1 MGKRRWLPKS
11 QLEAEAIS
19 PENRR
24 ILSRAEEKHRKETK
38 EARKLERNSE
48 RRERSLREKLMET
61 EDEIMA
67 QVEKAHEEAFE
78 EAEEQYEGD
87 VEELSGKVTDLKRE
101 VARHVA
107 RDRREPS
114 RMDHA
119 VKKALKHIKKPEGDL
134 PNVRHVKDKH
144 RVVRDW
150 ARNTIVTL
158 VNQGVPISRT
168 WPITK
173 ASADALGVTLVGTWS
188 TRTSGR
194 VVREGGIAASLM
206 IMEYVLTC
214 IGLCCDRWP
223 HSLTHI
229 VLSDDLQQ

>member
-1 MGKRRWLPKS
+1 MPLHGHQRTKNQKDHVAAMGKRRWLPKS

-67 QVEKAHEEAFE
+67 QVEEAFE
-78 EAEEQYEGD
+78 EAEEQYEGN

-144 RVVRDW
+144 RVV
-150 ARNTIVTL
+150 
-158 VNQGVPISRT
+158 
-168 WPITK
+168 
-173 ASADALGVTLVGTWS
+173 
-188 TRTSGR
+188 
-194 VVREGGIAASLM
+194 
-206 IMEYVLTC
+206 
-214 IGLCCDRWP
+214 
-223 HSLTHI
+223 
-229 VLSDDLQQ
+229 